1 MGSRKFQEGLVT
13 LASRRHGD
21 LVEDAAG
28 RGANHCRGVRV
39 LVRVDPDDQIDGFS
53 RAWSCVHSFAG
64 GT

>member
-1 MGSRKFQEGLVT
+1 MT

-39 LVRVDPDDQIDGFS
+39 LVRVELDDQINGFS